1 MHTLKNREQKK
12 KRETSKI
19 SANNTQKDR
28 NVDKTDPII
37 SISINLSG
45 ITLFIMLV
53 HSSKSNDIISL
64 LTEIT

>member
-1 MHTLKNREQKK
+1 MHTLKNREQI